1 MIRFEGV
8 VFSYRD
14 GLPVLDGASVALGAG
29 LTLLLGP
36 NGSGKS
42 TLLRLAAGIERPD
55 AGRVT
60 ILGKDLWTE
69 EVAARRDLAY
79 VPEQPDLTPYATLD
93 EILRLVCR
101 LRGEPVAVG
110 RARLEAVGLGA
121 LSRRSVRELSMGQR
135 RRVALAAAMVGRPR
149 VLLLDE
155 PLEAMDRVIRGAI
168 LSWVEEARQSGAAVL
183 VAGHETEPLASC
195 ASRAV
200 AVREGKPLVTEPLPD
215 APEARAAV
223 LDDLARG
230 GRGILHAPSPP

>member
-1 MIRFEGV
+1 MIRFGGV
-8 VFSYRD
+8 VYSYRD
-14 GLPVLDGASVALGAG
+14 GVPVLDGADLELGAG

-55 AGRVT
+55 AGHVAV
-60 ILGKDLWTE
+60 LGKDLWVE
-69 EVAARRDLAY
+69 EVAARKELAY
-79 VPEQPDLTPYATLD
+79 VPEQPDLTPYATID

-101 LRGEPVAVG
+101 LRGEPAATG
-110 RARLEAVGLGA
+110 RGILEAVGLGP

-155 PLEAMDRVIRGAI
+155 PLEAMDRVIRDAI
-168 LSWVEEARQSGAAVL
+168 LGWVERARLSGAAVV
-183 VAGHETEPLASC
+183 VAGHETEPFAAS
-195 ASRAV
+195 AARAV
-200 AVREGKPLVTEPLPD
+200 AVRGGRPRMIEPLPD
-215 APEARAAV
+215 PAAARASV

-230 GRGILHAPSPP
+230 GTGIGGASSSR